1 MYPTSK
7 QFRSYSQLSL
17 RHQWAPAVIA
27 TLMSFVV
34 AVPFG
39 GASED
44 YHWEIILV
52 LALLFIPL
60 KWGYQILFLRN
71 IREKHMDLKA
81 LISGYNDFFRITG
94 TVFLQAIYSYLWSL
108 LLILPGIIKSYS
120 YAMTP
125 YILHDDPE
133 IQYDYAIEKSMA
145 MMKGSKKRLFCLDL
159 SFIGWYL
166 LGIVTVIGMLWV
178 YPYHMAARAAF
189 YEDLKNNFSQ
199 M

>member
-27 TLMSFVV
+27 TFIINAIVVFPNLTWKECSWTPLLLLLLISF
-34 AVPFG
+34 
-39 GASED
+39 
-44 YHWEIILV
+44 
-52 LALLFIPL
+52 PL
-60 KWGYQILFLRN
+60 SWGYQILFLRN
-71 IREKHMDLKA
+71 IREKRMDLKV
-81 LISGYNDFFRITG
+81 LISGYPDFFRITG